1 MYRPN
6 DVLINGQRL
15 SNVFNAQDEDWH
27 TKYMRP
33 IRGFWTMTKVLDY
46 EPLIDETLVKFM
58 ERLGKEFAEG
68 ENDGKSCPGDD
79 WLGYFAWDVTANISF
94 GRHYGFIDQ
103 GKDVN
108 NLIVDSTKGL
118 YYFAPV
124 SQIPWIDRLLDKN
137 PFVRIGPKP
146 TLTGVMYAFQV
157 VAQYQA
163 ERAEGKNQAPVANS
177 LDRYLRLKEEYPD
190 IVNDAQVVNWLML
203 NVLAGG
209 DTTSATM
216 RAVVYYLSKNPK
228 AYEKLMQELDSTKLS
243 FPAQWKEIKDLP
255 YLDAVM
261 REALRI
267 NPGIAMIFERVVPK
281 GGFTL
286 PDGRYIPAG
295 TKVGMNPAV
304 TNRNLD
310 VFGEDAN
317 EFNPDRWLPKEGE
330 LPQAFDIRLRRMREV
345 ADFVFGGGGRVCMGR
360 YLATLEIYKLFATL
374 YSTFDMRLADP
385 KHEWTYRNAWF
396 VYQYDMPC
404 IVKRRQKAVMA

>member
-1 MYRPN
+1 MEGHVRETIGWATVSA
-6 DVLINGQRL
+6 DASVG
-15 SNVFNAQDEDWH
+15 WH
-27 TKYMRP
+27 
-33 IRGFWTMTKVLDY
+33 
-46 EPLIDETLVKFM
+46 
-58 ERLGKEFAEG
+58 
-68 ENDGKSCPGDD
+68 
-79 WLGYFAWDVTANISF
+79 WLTAVVAWDVTANISF

-228 AYEKLMQELDSTKLS
+228 AYEKLMRELDSTKLS

-267 NPGIAMIFERVVPK
+267 NPGIAMIFERVVPE

-330 LPQAFDIRLRRMREV
+330 IPQAFDIRLRRMREV

-374 YSTFDMRLADP
+374 YSIFDVSLKITR
-385 KHEWTYRNAWF
+385 
-396 VYQYDMPC
+396 
-404 IVKRRQKAVMA
+404 